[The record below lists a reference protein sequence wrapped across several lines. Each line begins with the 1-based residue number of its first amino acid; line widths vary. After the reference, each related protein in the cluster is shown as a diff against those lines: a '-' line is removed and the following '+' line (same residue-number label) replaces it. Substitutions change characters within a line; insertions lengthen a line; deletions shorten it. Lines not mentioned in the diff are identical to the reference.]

1 MMPNA
6 TPFFAIAQTIAEDM
20 YRSYVMTNTVELV
33 LGAGGVKGYFH
44 IGLLKAIEELGIKV
58 GKVTGVSVGAIIA
71 TFYTNGMSSDLILKL
86 FLEAHEKSGNPLL
99 LASAVTV
106 PDMRSFL
113 VGMSF
118 LSLEKPWEEAVE
130 RLGLTPNERLRIV
143 ACDARTKKPV
153 LFEGRG
159 YKLHAALSASGAL
172 PGVFLPVHHGEQL
185 LIDGAAYHRNPD
197 EFCETTAIIS
207 ALGFATRLSL
217 EPQDPITWYY
227 QWREVHAPV
236 VNQPTEVD
244 RERHV
249 VVEHQADDIC
259 GLAFNLSVR
268 RCKGMYEA
276 GYKHGMQVLTAAIA
290 AGKIE
295 ADGKSAKPAA

>member
-1 MMPNA
+1 
-6 TPFFAIAQTIAEDM
+6 
-20 YRSYVMTNTVELV
+20 MTKSVELV

-44 IGLLKAIEELGIKV
+44 IGLLKAVEELEIKV
-58 GKVTGVSVGAIIA
+58 DMLTGVSVGAIVA
-71 TFYTNGMSSDLILKL
+71 TFYANGMTSDMILKL

-106 PDMRSFL
+106 PDMQSFL

-130 RLGLTPNERLRIV
+130 RLGLRPNDRLRIV

-153 LFEGRG
+153 LFEGTD

-197 EFCETTAIIS
+197 EFSKSTAIIS
-207 ALGFATRLSL
+207 ALGFAKRLSM
-217 EPQDPITWYY
+217 EPQDPISFYY
-227 QWREVHAPV
+227 QWREVCYPV
-236 VNQPTEVD
+236 VHQPTKVD
-244 RERHV
+244 HERHV
-249 VVEHQADDIC
+249 VVEHEADDIC

-268 RCKGMYEA
+268 RCLGMYEA
-276 GYKHGMQVLTAAIA
+276 GYQRGLAVLSKAI
-290 AGKIE
+290 
-295 ADGKSAKPAA
+295 ADGKIDGKRIAKPAA

>member
-1 MMPNA
+1 MNKP
-6 TPFFAIAQTIAEDM
+6 
-20 YRSYVMTNTVELV
+20 VELV

-58 GKVTGVSVGAIIA
+58 SKVTGVSVGAIVA

-106 PDMRSFL
+106 PDMKSFL

-118 LSLEKPWEEAVE
+118 LSLEKPWEETVE
-130 RLGLTPNERLRIV
+130 RLGLTPNDRLRIV
-143 ACDARTKKPV
+143 ACDARSKTAV
-153 LFEGRG
+153 LFEGTD

-172 PGVFLPVHHGEQL
+172 PGVFLPVHHGDML

-207 ALGFATRLSL
+207 ALGFAKRLSL
-217 EPQDPITWYY
+217 EPQDPISFYY
-227 QWREVHAPV
+227 QWREVYLPV
-236 VNQPTEVD
+236 VKQPTEVD
-244 RERHV
+244 HERHV
-249 VVEHQADDIC
+249 VVQHEADDIC
-259 GLAFNLSVR
+259 GLAFNLNTR
-268 RCKGMYEA
+268 RCLEMYEA
-276 GYKHGMQVLTAAIA
+276 GYKHGKQVLLQAI
-290 AGKIE
+290 
-295 ADGKSAKPAA
+295 ADGKINGGGENTAPAH

>member
-1 MMPNA
+1 
-6 TPFFAIAQTIAEDM
+6 
-20 YRSYVMTNTVELV
+20 MTKTVELV

-44 IGLLKAIEELGIKV
+44 IGLLKAVEELEIKV
-58 GKVTGVSVGAIIA
+58 GMLTGVSVGAIIA
-71 TFYTNGMSSDLILKL
+71 TFYANGMSSNLILKL

-106 PDMRSFL
+106 PDMQSFL

-130 RLGLTPNERLRIV
+130 RLGLTPNDRLRIV

-153 LFEGRG
+153 LFEGTD

-197 EFCETTAIIS
+197 EFCKSTAIIS
-207 ALGFATRLSL
+207 ALGFATRLSR
-217 EPQDPITWYY
+217 EPQDPISFYY
-227 QWREVHAPV
+227 QWREVFAPV
-236 VNQPTEVD
+236 VRQPTEVD
-244 RERHV
+244 HERHV
-249 VVEHQADDIC
+249 VVEHAADDIC
-259 GLAFNLSVR
+259 GLAFNLSVK
-268 RCKGMYEA
+268 RCMAMYEA
-276 GYKHGMQVLTAAIA
+276 GYTHGLEVLSKAI
-290 AGKIE
+290 
-295 ADGKSAKPAA
+295 ADGKIDGKLISEPAA